1 MRFSV
6 IAVTSLLA
14 GSWPGSGFT
23 PATTTTKYKLD
34 VKAETTVD
42 LSGVGGPVQNTT
54 ANLSVWMALT
64 TSDSA
69 RGKAVRVRIDSLAFD
84 GTAPV
89 PKESVDSVRGAEIL
103 GFVDPS
109 GKFEV
114 VKSTL
119 DHALLSQVQGM
130 THSFFPRVKA
140 GASRGDSWIDTST
153 VRNQSGGSNTTVV
166 LVTTFTSEGSE
177 AVSGIP
183 AVKLGTRSTSTVS
196 GTMEN
201 PMAGTMEVE
210 GGGTTTGTMFV
221 AADGR
226 FLGGNSTTTMDQRLK
241 VSMAPAP
248 IPVKTVQR
256 VVVTVVP

>member
-1 MRFSV
+1 MRFSML
-6 IAVTSLLA
+6 AVTGLLA
-14 GSWPGSGFT
+14 GSWPSSWFA
-23 PATTTTKYKLD
+23 PAPVTTKYKLD

-42 LSGVGGPVQNTT
+42 LTGVGGPVQNTT

-64 TSDSA
+64 TNDSA
-69 RGKAVRVRIDSLAFD
+69 RGKSVRVHIDSLSFD

-89 PKESVDSVRGAEIL
+89 PKESVDSVKGAEII
-103 GFVDPS
+103 GFVGPT

-114 VKSTL
+114 LKSTL

-130 THSFFPRVKA
+130 THSFFPRMKA
-140 GASRGDSWIDTST
+140 GAARGDSWIDTST
-153 VRNQSGGSNTTVV
+153 VRNESGGSNTTVV
-166 LVTTFTSEGSE
+166 LVTTFTSEGPE

-183 AVKLGTRSTSTVS
+183 AVKLGTKSSSTVT

-201 PMAGTMEVE
+201 PMAGTMEVS

-221 AADGR
+221 GADGR
-226 FLGGNSTTTMDQRLK
+226 FLGGNSSTTMEQRLK
-241 VSMAPAP
+241 VSMAPTP

-256 VVVTVVP
+256 VVVTLVP